1 MASPEILLGFLVA
14 TLIFGY
20 MPGPALVYTAA
31 QTMAF
36 GRLGGFKAALGLHA
50 GGYVHVLA
58 AALGLAVI
66 LELVPTLFVA
76 IKLFGAAYLVWLG
89 IAMIRAGNTPA
100 DMPEIQ
106 KRSARRAFL
115 NSMLVEILNPKTA
128 LFFLAFLP
136 QFVDPTGALP
146 AWAQF
151 LILGTLVNLTFS
163 SADIVVVFMTDQ
175 ILTRLR
181 QSSVLQ
187 KWMKWVGGSILV
199 GLGINLAASRA

>member
-1 MASPEILLGFLVA
+1 MASPELLLGFVIA

-36 GRLGGFKAALGLHA
+36 GRQGGFKAALGLHV
-50 GGYVHVLA
+50 GGYVHVFA

-66 LELVPTLFVA
+66 LELVPTLFTV

-89 IAMIRAGNTPA
+89 IAMIRAGATPA
-100 DMPEIQ
+100 DLPEIQ
-106 KRSARRAFL
+106 QRSARRAFL

-136 QFVDPTGALP
+136 QFVDPAGALP
-146 AWAQF
+146 AWAQL
-151 LILGTLVNLTFS
+151 LILGTVVNLTFS
-163 SADIVVVFMTDQ
+163 SADIVAVFMTDQ
-175 ILTRLR
+175 ILNRMR
-181 QSSVLQ
+181 NSSRLQ
-187 KWMKWVGGSILV
+187 KWMKWAGGSILV
-199 GLGINLAASRA
+199 GLGINLAASRS

>member
-1 MASPEILLGFLVA
+1 MASPEILLGFVIA
-14 TLIFGY
+14 TMIFGF

-36 GRLGGFKAALGLHA
+36 GRQGGFKAALGLHA
-50 GGYVHVLA
+50 GGYVHVFA

-66 LELVPTLFVA
+66 LELVPTLFIV

-89 IAMIRAGNTPA
+89 IAMIRAGATPA
-100 DMPEIQ
+100 DLPEIQ

-136 QFVDPTGALP
+136 QFVDPAGALP
-146 AWAQF
+146 AWAQL
-151 LILGTLVNLTFS
+151 LILGTAVNLTFS
-163 SADIVVVFMTDQ
+163 SADIVAVFMTDQ
-175 ILTRLR
+175 ILNRMR
-181 QSSVLQ
+181 QSSTLQ

>member
-1 MASPEILLGFLVA
+1 MAGSA
-14 TLIFGY
+14 
-20 MPGPALVYTAA
+20 
-31 QTMAF
+31 
-36 GRLGGFKAALGLHA
+36 GFKAALGLHV

-66 LELVPTLFVA
+66 LELVPTLFVV

-136 QFVDPTGALP
+136 QFVDPGRRPARLGAVLDLGH
-146 AWAQF
+146 ARQF
-151 LILGTLVNLTFS
+151 DILFS
-163 SADIVVVFMTDQ
+163 RYCGCVYDRSNPERACA
-175 ILTRLR
+175 R
-181 QSSVLQ
+181 
-187 KWMKWVGGSILV
+187 
-199 GLGINLAASRA
+199 AAFCKNG

>member
-1 MASPEILLGFLVA
+1 MASPEILISFAIA

-36 GRLGGFKAALGLHA
+36 GRQGGFKAALGLHV
-50 GGYVHVLA
+50 GGYVHVFA

-66 LELVPTLFVA
+66 LELVPTLFTV

-89 IAMIRAGNTPA
+89 IAMIRAGATPA
-100 DMPEIQ
+100 NMPEIQ
-106 KRSARRAFL
+106 KRSARRAFF

-136 QFVDPTGALP
+136 QFVDPAGALP

-151 LILGTLVNLTFS
+151 MILGTVVNLTFS
-163 SADIVVVFMTDQ
+163 SADIVAVLMTDQ
-175 ILTRLR
+175 ILKRMR
-181 QSSVLQ
+181 QSSRLQ
-187 KWMKWVGGSILV
+187 KWMKWTGGSILV
-199 GLGINLAASRA
+199 GLGVNLAASRT

>member
-1 MASPEILLGFLVA
+1 MAGPEILFGFIVA

-36 GRLGGFKAALGLHA
+36 GRQGGFKAALGLHA
-50 GGYVHVLA
+50 GGYVHVFA

-66 LELVPTLFVA
+66 LELVPALFVA
-76 IKLFGAAYLVWLG
+76 IKLLGAAYLVWLG
-89 IAMIRAGNTPA
+89 IAMVRAGGKPS
-100 DMPEIQ
+100 DVPEIRQ
-106 KRSARRAFL
+106 RSARRAFV

-136 QFVDPTGALP
+136 QFVDPAGALP

-151 LILGTLVNLTFS
+151 LILGTVVNLTFS
-163 SADIVVVFMTDQ
+163 SADIVAVMMTDQ
-175 ILTRLR
+175 ILKRMR
-181 QSSVLQ
+181 QSSRLQ
-187 KWMKWVGGSILV
+187 KWLKWAGGSILV
-199 GLGINLAASRA
+199 GLGVHLAASRT

>member
-1 MASPEILLGFLVA
+1 MAGPEVLLGFIVA

-36 GRLGGFKAALGLHA
+36 GRQGGFKAALGLHA
-50 GGYVHVLA
+50 GGYVHVLT

-66 LELVPTLFVA
+66 LELVPTLFVV

-89 IAMIRAGNTPA
+89 IAMIRAGGTPS
-100 DMPEIQ
+100 DMPEIRQ
-106 KRSARRAFL
+106 RSARRAFV

-136 QFVDPTGALP
+136 QFVDPGGALP

-151 LILGTLVNLTFS
+151 LILGTIVNLTFS
-163 SADIVVVFMTDQ
+163 SADIMAVLMTDE
-175 ILTRLR
+175 ILKRMR
-181 QSSVLQ
+181 QSSRLQ
-187 KWMKWVGGSILV
+187 KWLKWVGGSILV
-199 GLGINLAASRA
+199 GLGVHLAASRA

>member
-1 MASPEILLGFLVA
+1 MAGPEILLGFFIA

-36 GRLGGFKAALGLHA
+36 GRQGGFKAALGLHV
-50 GGYVHVLA
+50 GGYVHVFA

-66 LELVPTLFVA
+66 LELVPTLFTV
-76 IKLFGAAYLVWLG
+76 IKFVGAAYLVWLG
-89 IAMIRAGNTPA
+89 ILMIRAGGKRA
-100 DMPEIQ
+100 EMPEIQ
-106 KRSARRAFL
+106 KRSARRAFV

-136 QFVDPTGALP
+136 QFVDPAGALP

-151 LILGTLVNLTFS
+151 LILGTIVNLTFS
-163 SADIVVVFMTDQ
+163 SADIVAVMMTDQ
-175 ILTRLR
+175 ILKRLR
-181 QSSVLQ
+181 QNSRIQ
-187 KWMKWVGGSILV
+187 KWMKWAGGSILV
-199 GLGINLAASRA
+199 GLGVHLAGSRA

>member
-1 MASPEILLGFLVA
+1 MASPEILLGFVIA

-36 GRLGGFKAALGLHA
+36 GRQGGFKAALGLHV
-50 GGYVHVLA
+50 GGYVHVFA

-66 LELVPTLFVA
+66 LELVPTLFTV

-89 IAMIRAGNTPA
+89 IAMIRAGATPA
-100 DMPEIQ
+100 DLPEIQ
-106 KRSARRAFL
+106 QRSARRAFL

-136 QFVDPTGALP
+136 QFVDPAGALP
-146 AWAQF
+146 AWSQL
-151 LILGTLVNLTFS
+151 LILGTVVNLTFS
-163 SADIVVVFMTDQ
+163 SADIVAVFMTDQ
-175 ILTRLR
+175 ILNRMR
-181 QSSVLQ
+181 NSSRLQ
-187 KWMKWVGGSILV
+187 KWMKWAGGSILV
-199 GLGINLAASRA
+199 GLGINLAASRS